1 MTDTPH
7 APTPRRKAAAP
18 MTWPAFV
25 VALLVAAGA
34 AGWYALRAPS
44 LALDAEIGP
53 ALWRIFNH
61 SLVPTVVIAL
71 AVWCL
76 LYFGFVRWKNGERGP
91 LHFNTLL
98 GVVFATMMLAPL
110 ARQQV
115 DLYKAG
121 DIRGL
126 RADMAKAGQAR
137 KAEEVQAKAALDA
150 TMAKAEGDLSLEPAG
165 LATAAARKQAKA
177 RVEAARQASKDYHI
191 DYADRM
197 AKSRA
202 TFTKVVAGRKVSAEI
217 ARESLAAYDGIIEN
231 QRLRAERDFDNQ
243 QTLFDEVAA
252 GITAL
257 DHGLVEVQGDSLWF
271 SSRPDAAA
279 YDEHRRHAAV
289 YRNRL
294 ARMVGASDLEIVGR

>member
-7 APTPRRKAAAP
+7 APTPRRKPAAP
-18 MTWPAFV
+18 TTWPAFV
-25 VALLVAAGA
+25 LALLIAAGA
-34 AGWYALRAPS
+34 AGWYALRGPR

-61 SLVPTVVIAL
+61 SLVPTVIIAL

-91 LHFNTLL
+91 LHFNSLL
-98 GVVFATMMLAPL
+98 GLVFVTLMLAPL

-121 DIRGL
+121 DIKGL
-126 RADMAKAGQAR
+126 AADAAKAGQAH
-137 KAEEVQAKAALDA
+137 KAEEAQAKAALDA
-150 TMAKAEGDLSLEPAG
+150 AMAQAADDLSLEPAG
-165 LATAAARKQAKA
+165 LATATARKQAKA
-177 RVEAARQASKDYHI
+177 RIEAARQASKNYHV
-191 DYADRM
+191 DYADRT

-202 TFTKVVAGRKVSAEI
+202 TFVKVIASRKVSEEI
-217 ARESLAAYDGIIEN
+217 ARESLAAYDGIVEN
-231 QRLRAERDFDNQ
+231 QQLRAERDFDNQ

-252 GITAL
+252 GIAAL
-257 DHGLVEVQGDSLWF
+257 DRGLVEVQGNNLWF

-279 YDEHRRHAAV
+279 YNEHRRNAAV

-294 ARMVGASDLEIVGR
+294 ARVVGASDLEIVGR

>member
-7 APTPRRKAAAP
+7 APTPRRRPAAP
-18 MTWPAFV
+18 TTWPAFV
-25 VALLVAAGA
+25 VALLIAGGA

-44 LALDAEIGP
+44 LALDAEISP
-53 ALWRIFNH
+53 ALWRIFNY
-61 SLVPTVVIAL
+61 SLVPMAVIAL

-91 LHFNTLL
+91 LHFNSLL

-121 DIRGL
+121 DIKGL
-126 RADMAKAGQAR
+126 AADTAKAGQAR
-137 KAEEVQAKAALDA
+137 KAEEAQAKAALDA
-150 TMAKAEGDLSLEPAG
+150 AMAKAADDLSLEPAG

-177 RVEAARQASKDYHI
+177 RIEAARQASKDYYV

-197 AKSRA
+197 AKSRV
-202 TFTKVVAGRKVSAEI
+202 TFAKVIAGRKVSGEI
-217 ARESLAAYDGIIEN
+217 ARESLAAYEGVAEN

-243 QTLFDEVAA
+243 QSLFDEVAA
-252 GITAL
+252 GIAAL
-257 DHGLVEVQGDSLWF
+257 DRGLVEVEGNNLWF

-279 YDEHRRHAAV
+279 YNEHRRNAAV
-289 YRNRL
+289 YRNRM
-294 ARMVGASDLEIVGR
+294 ARVVGASDLEMVGR